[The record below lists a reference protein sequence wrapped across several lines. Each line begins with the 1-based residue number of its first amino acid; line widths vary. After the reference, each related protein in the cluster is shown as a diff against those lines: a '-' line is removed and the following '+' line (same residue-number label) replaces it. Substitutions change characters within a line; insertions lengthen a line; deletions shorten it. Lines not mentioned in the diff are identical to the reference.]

1 MNGRVAKDEKGRK
14 RREKSRDI
22 LATHPRGLSACQLKK
37 KPPPFWNNESPA
49 THAIYNTYSVPG
61 NKPFRINK

>member
-37 KPPPFWNNESPA
+37 KTS
-49 THAIYNTYSVPG
+49 AILEQRVTG
-61 NKPFRINK
+61 NPCYI